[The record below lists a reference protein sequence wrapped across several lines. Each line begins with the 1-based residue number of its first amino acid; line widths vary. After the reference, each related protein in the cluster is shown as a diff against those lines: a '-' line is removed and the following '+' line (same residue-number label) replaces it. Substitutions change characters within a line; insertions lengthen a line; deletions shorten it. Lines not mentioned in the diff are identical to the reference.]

1 MSQKLRIIPKMPL
14 VSGQT
19 YDESM
24 GCLTLS
30 SCGTFTVEIVPSE
43 CFHENVPKPLP
54 PFRELTPEEVLD
66 MPDKGDRIYY
76 VERHT
81 KRKLAEKKYEEDV
94 AAYDKQIKEEL
105 ATLSW
110 CWEVVGNGMKNKIM
124 KHNPNLSIGIPK
136 HYQKDFNFPKLLV
149 GGGFAWVEA
158 FTDNDPAI
166 GDTPFGL
173 YVCAKG
179 TPQII
184 NVVWTDFK
192 GNPITTTVKFGS
204 KILLNIYTIDMFGVD
219 LTVTLW
225 DKDKYKPNDTKPDGK
240 MESFECEVLTA
251 ELKENE
257 EGIKGVSGGIKI
269 DGESQTHVQKAQIPV
284 LIDHDWMF
292 DGGRCQGIL
301 LTAECMYTEKKYPV
315 PEHKQLLIAWD
326 GEKYEQ
332 KRKPVN
338 NVAFIGKVETFISS
352 FRPCRY
358 DKIELK
364 KQGKAG
370 GLVLFDSAI
379 NKQRAITNF
388 DVEIIAGK
396 KEKYILDI
404 DFHSLDCNTEPTHH
418 NNEIAVLAIPLD
430 YELQPKA
437 GSRLEHLLKKE
448 EKPLFTSSSSHSSS
462 LFGFNSTQKEVVSK
476 ETGIVAI
483 RENQVEFDAFFNYDI
498 PQDENP
504 MSTFMK
510 AMQYCS
516 LSDLSQSYIK
526 KISIRTD
533 TCAFQQDI
541 NIAIYPDIKWTLKV
555 GFNVEANDIEKLNRK
570 GGTFAPLKTFQH
582 VADEKDKA
590 NFEVNE
596 SNSPKVNNENQRRKE
611 TLDRAAKH
619 FTDEYQLK
627 PKQTAVAPVSEGT
640 SFKEVF
646 DILRRMTLS
655 FGEEHYGGAVQ
666 NELTDKFARQMY
678 ECYKSNID
686 LVKNLISIFDGTF
699 DQKPFNPKDEKD
711 IDGLMG
717 RLQRKPVE
725 YKMLYPKIAAA
736 ASWSCDPID
745 GKKHPE
751 LKGRLGV
758 GVDLQL
764 KATPLLGVAIQWD
777 LLELLCRR
785 HPIAYAV
792 LKAIDGLTYIL
803 ADDQSAVNLNFVVSG
818 QIDTTIDFQYNKL
831 AGFKEFHKAGRS
843 SIRTAIEF
851 KINISNK
858 YKTLGYETIASFEY
872 NGTAEAVIGVKD
884 WYGIDENG
892 FFVKTKIEFEG
903 IKLSFSATGT
913 IFIINDEYD
922 KKQNKPILDAK
933 KEYKGDI
940 TFLQWDYQTDK
951 IYLLS

>member
-30 SCGTFTVEIVPSE
+30 SCGTFTVEIVPSDS
-43 CFHENVPKPLP
+43 FHKNAPVAVPPYPMTEEQIKATTVIDD
-54 PFRELTPEEVLD
+54 REHYAS
-66 MPDKGDRIYY
+66 RYN
-76 VERHT
+76 ERQ
-81 KRKLAEKKYEEDV
+81 KQLKQYEKDV

-184 NVVWTDFK
+184 NVVWTDLK

-284 LIDHDWMF
+284 VIDHDWMF

-301 LTAECMYTEKKYPV
+301 LTAECMYTERKYPV

-358 DKIELK
+358 NKIELK

-418 NNEIAVLAIPLD
+418 NNEIVILAVPLD

-448 EKPLFTSSSSHSSS
+448 EKPLFTTSSSDSSS
-462 LFGFNSTQKEVVSK
+462 LFGFNSTQKEVISK
-476 ETGIVAI
+476 ETGMVAI

-533 TCAFQQDI
+533 TCAFEQDI

-646 DILRRMTLS
+646 DILSRMTLS

-725 YKMLYPKIAAA
+725 YKMLYPKISAA
-736 ASWSCDPID
+736 ASWFYEAIDP
-745 GKKHPE
+745 KQHPE
-751 LKGRLGV
+751 LAGKKGV
-758 GVDLQL
+758 GIDLVL
-764 KATPLLGVAIQWD
+764 KAAPILGVAIKWD

-785 HPIAYAV
+785 HPIAYSV
-792 LKAIDGLTYIL
+792 LKAVDALMYIL
-803 ADDQSAVNLNFVVSG
+803 GNDQSAVTCNFTISG
-818 QIDTTIDFQYNKL
+818 QIDTTIDFQYNRL
-831 AGFKEFHKAGRS
+831 AGFKEFHKKGKS
-843 SIRTAIEF
+843 SIKTALEF
-851 KINISNK
+851 KINIAST
-858 YKTLGYETIASFEY
+858 YKTLGYETIVNVGFGAA
-872 NGTAEAVIGVKD
+872 AEAGIGVTD
-884 WYGIDENG
+884 WYGIDESG
-892 FFVKTKIEFEG
+892 FFVKTKLEFEG
-903 IKLSFSATGT
+903 IKLSFSATG
-913 IFIINDEYD
+913 IIQIINDDYD
-922 KKQNKPILDAK
+922 KKQNKPLFEAK
-933 KEYKGDI
+933 GELNGEI
-940 TFLQWDYQTDK
+940 TFLNCNYETDK